1 MDIGVRA
8 FDSQDALHTVLRAVV
23 APSAPVVNT
32 LLDQSVNVT
41 LEVIELRHSLTV
53 REQPVL
59 EIA

>member
-1 MDIGVRA
+1 MRA
-8 FDSQDALHTVLRAVV
+8 FDSQDALHTVLRAVI
-23 APSAPVVNT
+23 APSAPVINT
-32 LLDQSVNVT
+32 LLDKSVNVT